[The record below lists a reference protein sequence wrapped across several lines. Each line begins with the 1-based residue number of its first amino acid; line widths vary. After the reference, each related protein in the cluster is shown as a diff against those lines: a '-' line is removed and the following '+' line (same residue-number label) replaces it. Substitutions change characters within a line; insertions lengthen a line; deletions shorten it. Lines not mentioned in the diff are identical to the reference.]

1 MNSNLIV
8 DIRRLPA
15 FKVAALTAQA
25 PFAELGDEVRKQW
38 QRVQQTL
45 PEIHPGRLDVDT
57 GYVLTPQWTVA
68 QEKGSMAVKVGVKV
82 SSWNE
87 IPDSLERIEIPEGE
101 YAVTR
106 FQGDR
111 ERLNTI
117 YDDLFTWME
126 RNGYERNTTEGA
138 YWIES
143 NRLKPVNPF
152 DIPSAEIQQFDYDIA
167 IAILQK

>member
-1 MNSNLIV
+1 MSSNLDVVIQR
-8 DIRRLPA
+8 ISA

-25 PFAELGDEVRKQW
+25 PFAELGDEVRRQW
-38 QRVQQTL
+38 QQVQQSV
-45 PEIHPGRLDVDT
+45 PENHSGRLDADM
-57 GYVLTPQWTVA
+57 GYVLTPQWTVV
-68 QEKGSMAVKVGVKV
+68 EENGSTAVKVGVKV

-87 IPDSLERIEIPEGE
+87 VPDSLERIEVPEGE

-117 YDDLFTWME
+117 YDDLFAWLD
-126 RNGYERNTTEGA
+126 RNGYERNTTEGV

-152 DIPSAEIQQFDYDIA
+152 DIPSAEIQKFDYDIA
-167 IAILQK
+167 IAIVQK

>member
-1 MNSNLIV
+1 MNSSLIV

-15 FKVAALTAQA
+15 FKVVALTAQA

-38 QRVQQTL
+38 QWVQQSV

-87 IPDSLERIEIPEGE
+87 IPDSLERIEIPEGNMRSP
-101 YAVTR
+101 V
-106 FQGDR
+106 FR
-111 ERLNTI
+111 EI
-117 YDDLFTWME
+117 
-126 RNGYERNTTEGA
+126 
-138 YWIES
+138 
-143 NRLKPVNPF
+143 VN
-152 DIPSAEIQQFDYDIA
+152 D
-167 IAILQK
+167 

>member
-1 MNSNLIV
+1 MSSNLDVVIQR
-8 DIRRLPA
+8 ISA
-15 FKVAALTAQA
+15 FKVAALTARA
-25 PFAELGDEVRKQW
+25 PFAELGDEVRRQW
-38 QRVQQTL
+38 QQVQQNV
-45 PEIHPGRLDVDT
+45 PENHSGRLDADM
-57 GYVLTPQWTVA
+57 GYVLTPQWTVV
-68 QEKGSMAVKVGVKV
+68 EENGSTAVKVGVKV

-87 IPDSLERIEIPEGE
+87 VPDSLERIEVPERE

-117 YDDLFTWME
+117 YDDLFAWLD
-126 RNGYERNTTEGA
+126 RNGYERNTTEGV

-152 DIPSAEIQQFDYDIA
+152 DIPSAEIQKFDYDIA
-167 IAILQK
+167 IAIVQK